1 MKNQT
6 TSLVPFEYQ
15 EIQLSES
22 VEINGKPYFTRKAIG
37 EWLGYANPQKAI
49 DNILERNQHIREFSK
64 ALKLGCM
71 QNTGKGSTYERKI
84 ETEVYDPIGFQ
95 LIVMESGQPKA
106 VQYKV
111 AVAHL
116 VQAYAAG
123 QLGHASKSPK
133 DRLESEI
140 KNKNADAR
148 LKNAI
153 TRQAKFLMETAEKFR
168 SCLAPESVQSMI
180 SHATEI
186 MIGQK
191 IIALPQI
198 EGPEYTAEQ
207 ISRELKKEGI
217 EISANMIGRI
227 SNKLGLKG
235 EELKNG
241 DSRVTP
247 YGKWILS
254 KSQYSNREVAAFVYN
269 DHGKQTVMSHIRL
282 AHRTEEPQRKLFAA

>member
-6 TSLVPFEYQ
+6 TNLVPFEYQ

-37 EWLGYANPQKAI
+37 EWLGYADSQKAI
-49 DNILERNQHIREFSK
+49 DNILERNQHISEFSVTV
-64 ALKLGCM
+64 KLRATD
-71 QNTGKGSTYERKI
+71 NKRYDTK
-84 ETEVYDPIGFQ
+84 VYDPIGFQ
-95 LIVMESGQPKA
+95 LIVMESRQPRA

-123 QLGHASKSPK
+123 QLGHASKSPQ

-241 DSRVTP
+241 DPRVTP